1 MGLRLLLLQHLPD
14 VQLIARNVQPERVV
28 RQRRDVPDVTA
39 VRGDQGPWTQSGV
52 IRAIVLDGGL
62 QLRRTTSGG
71 AQTACLVQSCCLAAA
86 SVVGWPFQLANN
98 PRALIIMARMEAA
111 GRHIDTET
119 ETEAEIDRDDQN
131 LENTETS
138 ARQGSD
144 TTRTRQWQGSD
155 RLIDSDTTRKR

>member
-1 MGLRLLLLQHLPD
+1 
-14 VQLIARNVQPERVV
+14 
-28 RQRRDVPDVTA
+28 
-39 VRGDQGPWTQSGV
+39 
-52 IRAIVLDGGL
+52 
-62 QLRRTTSGG
+62 
-71 AQTACLVQSCCLAAA
+71 
-86 SVVGWPFQLANN
+86 
-98 PRALIIMARMEAA
+98 MEAA

-155 RLIDSDTTRKR
+155 RLIDSDTTRKRWWQDSDTTRARQ